1 MNARVVSVNVGRP
14 RKLEALGRVTRTS
27 IFKQSVDGAVAVLAG
42 GVEGDKQSDLR
53 VHGGPTKAVYGYP
66 VEHYPLWAAEM
77 PDEPLPWGAFG
88 ENLSIEGLHEGE
100 VFVGDVYRVGTAEL
114 RVTEPRLPCFKL
126 VMKFRREA
134 MIPRMLETRRTGFYF
149 GVVHEGR
156 VRAGDA
162 IELVSRDPARLTVD
176 DVVRLTATD
185 PDDVATLRRALACD
199 TLPEGWKKKFRR
211 RLEELS

>member
-1 MNARVVSVNVGRP
+1 VDARIVSVNVGRP
-14 RKLEALGRVTRTS
+14 RKLEALGRTTRTS
-27 IFKQSVDGAVAVLAG
+27 IFKDPVDGAVAVRA
-42 GVEGDKQSDLR
+42 EGLDGDRQADLR

-77 PDEPLPWGAFG
+77 PEEPLPWGALG
-88 ENLSIEGLHEGE
+88 ENLSLEGLREAE
-100 VFVGDVYRVGTAEL
+100 VFVGDVYRVGSAEL

-126 VMKFRREA
+126 VMKFRRES

-149 GVVHEGR
+149 GVVREGR

-162 IELVSRDPARLTVD
+162 IELVSRDPARLTID

-185 PDDVATLRRALACD
+185 PDDVETLRRALACE
-199 TLPEGWKKKFRR
+199 TLPEGWKTKFRR